1 MIYVIYA
8 LSLVCSTFAIS
19 GINFDG
25 FIKKNHVW
33 EARFLAVLMIL
44 GLAYLVAQ
52 FFIGITNI
60 RIY

>member
-1 MIYVIYA
+1 MLCVIYA
-8 LSLVCSTFAIS
+8 LSLVCSTFAVS

-44 GLAYLVAQ
+44 GLSYVVAQ
-52 FFIGITNI
+52 FFISITNI

>member
-1 MIYVIYA
+1 MTYVIYA
-8 LSLVCSTFAIS
+8 LALVCSTFAIS

-44 GLAYLVAQ
+44 GLSYVVAQ
-52 FFIGITNI
+52 FFISITNI